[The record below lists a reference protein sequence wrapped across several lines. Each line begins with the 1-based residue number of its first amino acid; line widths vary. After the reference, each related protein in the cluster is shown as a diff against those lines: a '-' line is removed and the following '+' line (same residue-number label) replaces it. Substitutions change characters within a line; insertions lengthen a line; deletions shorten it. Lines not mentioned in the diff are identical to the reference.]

1 MWDGTSGMRS
11 QIAITLFDFVNIK
24 THEESNKYVKLLRKA
39 WKKWIE
45 KDKKIY
51 NKVYNKSLQTIERKG
66 FSGPFKE
73 PSTCITCNKKYLQI

>member
-1 MWDGTSGMRS
+1 MWDGTSVMRS

-45 KDKKIY
+45 KDKKIL
-51 NKVYNKSLQTIERKG
+51 KSTTNPSKQSSEKDFQVHLKNRVHVSLATKNI
-66 FSGPFKE
+66 FK
-73 PSTCITCNKKYLQI
+73 SN